1 MNNIQVAGQNMTQ
14 KSGAAP
20 ALGVGLRLAAGDD
33 RRALKESMVRLFS
46 WWFLSQCFVYNYMG
60 PGFSINVGI
69 NLSPDRIL
77 FILAILLFLT
87 RRKSEDAPPVRISTI
102 EYLMV
107 AFTIAS
113 TLSYFVYGSDGNLGK
128 FRWLATLFT
137 LCYQPFTAYYIAR
150 RIRFDKAA
158 AKKLLFAL
166 AGIGIY
172 LGLTGIFERYSFTH
186 ILVFPKYIL
195 DCSVGVQC
203 GRARGPFAAAVVDG
217 GAIIVAFLAAA
228 ASWTVLTGAKRT
240 WMFLGMIA
248 MCVTVYLTQTRGV
261 WLGFGLALGLALLS
275 RTPMKKLAKG
285 LMAVM
290 ILGFIT
296 GGASKFS
303 LYQGTLFS
311 KRAETVD
318 YRWANY
324 MVELSMFRDN
334 PIFGIGYGNFTKKWQ
349 EYFGGAESEL
359 TADLADGNNTTLL
372 GILAEMGLVGISL
385 YVGILASAWLICVST
400 YRRLK
405 GDDQDF
411 ERSVVVVVFGSL
423 MAFLLM
429 GITTDLRF
437 HEFFNSVLFFMLG
450 TLSNPKFIDLSANNS
465 GSEKPVLFRKTPSLR
480 TA

>member
-1 MNNIQVAGQNMTQ
+1 MNNIQVAGQKLTE
-14 KSGAAP
+14 KSDAAP
-20 ALGVGLRLAAGDD
+20 ARGIGLHLQAFDD

-46 WWFLSQCFVYNYMG
+46 WWFLSECFVYNYMG

-77 FILAILLFLT
+77 FILAVLLFCI
-87 RRKSEDAPPVRISTI
+87 RPKSPDARPVPISTI

-113 TLSYFVYGSDGNLGK
+113 TLSYFIYGSDGNLGK

-137 LCYQPFTAYYIAR
+137 LCYQPFMAYYIAR

-158 AKKLLFAL
+158 AKSLLLFL

-172 LGLTGIFERYSFTH
+172 LGITGIFEHYSFTH

-203 GRARGPFAAAVVDG
+203 GRARGPFAAAVVNG
-217 GAIIVAFLAAA
+217 GAIIVAFLSAA
-228 ASWTVLTGAKRT
+228 ASWTVMTGAKRT
-240 WMFLGMIA
+240 WMFLGMLI
-248 MCVTVYLTQTRGV
+248 MCVTLYLTQTRGV
-261 WLGFGLALGLALLS
+261 WLGFALVLGIVFMT
-275 RTPMKKLAKG
+275 RTPMRKLAKG
-285 LMAVM
+285 LIAVM

-334 PIFGIGYGNFTKKWQ
+334 PIFGIGYGNFTKKWR

-359 TADLADGNNTTLL
+359 TSDLADGNNTTLL
-372 GILAEMGLVGISL
+372 GILAEMGLTGITL
-385 YVGILASAWLICVST
+385 YIAILAIAWKICFST
-400 YRRLK
+400 YRQLK
-405 GDDQDF
+405 GEDQDF
-411 ERSVVVVVFGSL
+411 ERTLVVVVLGSL

-450 TLSNPKFIDLSANNS
+450 TLSNPKLIDLSANNS
-465 GSEKPVLFRKTPSLR
+465 LADSPVLFRKTPSFR